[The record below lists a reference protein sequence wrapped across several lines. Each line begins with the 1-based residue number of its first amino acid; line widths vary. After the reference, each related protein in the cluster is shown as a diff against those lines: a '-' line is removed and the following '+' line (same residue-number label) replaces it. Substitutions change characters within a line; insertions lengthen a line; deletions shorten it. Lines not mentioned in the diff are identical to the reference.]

1 MSNNLK
7 ESQLIA
13 AELLSVGISSK
24 IVSETL
30 GLRAETLSRWRQQ
43 ENFKQYVN
51 YRTEEKCSLIEKQ
64 FFRIY
69 YLSLNVLEE
78 MLCNKE
84 LNANLRGNLAMK
96 YIANFGIDQSIKQK
110 MTSKKKDNY
119 DTLKEVFDLIDNIY
133 GKCRSEAKE
142 EQVRPK
148 KEEYNTSGN

>member
-13 AELLSVGISSK
+13 AELLSVGTSSK

-43 ENFKQYVN
+43 ENFKQYLN
-51 YRTEEKCSLIEKQ
+51 SRTEEKCSLIEKQ

-84 LNANLRGNLAMK
+84 LNANLRSTLAMK

-110 MTSKKKDNY
+110 MALKKEDNH

-133 GKCRSEAKE
+133 KKCRSEAKA
-142 EQVRPK
+142 EQVHTK
-148 KEEYNTSGN
+148 KEEYNSSGN